1 MALKSYDPDNNPD
14 TKPPSLSLSEVAGEF
29 LDTGSHKFSE
39 FYRNGGKVPG
49 LASSFIDG
57 VWVQGVNED
66 PNNIYGWIN
75 HSIGMFVQPDGITPT
90 GVMFIYWNTAIVYS
104 VLNYSAVDFAK
115 IFSPNQ
121 TGIDTDYE
129 YRFSGGGGTLIGK
142 IDLGLD
148 FSTQVLY
155 YAVDRR
161 IKSSAL
167 ANAVAT
173 SFNASVP
180 EAKDKTISL
189 SNFYGT
195 SRIQSYSYTIPA
207 LDVTDFV
214 SVSTNTAQPGGAL
227 SERISTSRVS
237 FNQTYSAARIT
248 IPAFNVTLKGQ
259 FNGGSSGFLG
269 LYGGSSDTSSTIANA
284 GVIVYNAAGVEVERK
299 SVGGSSGNND
309 AVTVT
314 VPQLQFDTISTG
326 QFTVAFRADV
336 ANNGN
341 SQHAWTSSDITLTVE
356 ART

>member
-1 MALKSYDPDNNPD
+1 MAIKLYDPDNNPD

-29 LDTGSHKFSE
+29 LDTGPHSISE

-49 LASSFIDG
+49 QTATSSG
-57 VWVQGVNED
+57 AWVQGVNTFPD
-66 PNNIYGWIN
+66 NVYGWIQ
-75 HSIGMFVQPDGITPT
+75 HSIGISVQPDGITPT
-90 GVMFIYWNTAIVYS
+90 GNMFIYWNSILVYS
-104 VLNYSAVDFAK
+104 VSNYGAVDFAK

-129 YRFSGGGGTLIGK
+129 YRFSGGGGTLLGK
-142 IDLGLD
+142 LIIDIA
-148 FSTQVLY
+148 STHVLY

-167 ANAVAT
+167 ANAIST

-195 SRIQSYSYTIPA
+195 SRIQSSSYTIPA

-237 FNQTYSAARIT
+237 FNQIYSAARIT
-248 IPAFNVTLKGQ
+248 IPAFNVTLRGQ
-259 FNGGSSGFLG
+259 YNSGSSGFFG
-269 LYGGSSDTSSTIANA
+269 INGSSATSSTIANA

>member
-1 MALKSYDPDNNPD
+1 MTLKSYDPDNNPD
-14 TKPPSLSLSEVAGEF
+14 TKPPSLSLSEVAGEI

-57 VWVQGVNED
+57 VWVQGVNTFPD
-66 PNNIYGWIN
+66 NVYGWIQ
-75 HSIGMFVQPDGITPT
+75 HSIGISVQPDGITPT
-90 GVMFIYWNTAIVYS
+90 GNMFIYWNSILVYS
-104 VLNYSAVDFAK
+104 VSNYGAVDFAK

-129 YRFSGGGGTLIGK
+129 YRFSGGGGTLLGK
-142 IDLGLD
+142 LIIDIA
-148 FSTQVLY
+148 STHVLY

-167 ANAVAT
+167 ANAIST

-195 SRIQSYSYTIPA
+195 SRIQSSSYTIPA

-237 FNQTYSAARIT
+237 FNQIYSAARIT
-248 IPAFNVTLKGQ
+248 IPAFNVTLRGQ
-259 FNGGSSGFLG
+259 YNSGSSGFFG
-269 LYGGSSDTSSTIANA
+269 INGSSATSSTIANA